1 MTHSAISRGVDGEAP
16 TRLAA
21 PRSRRRERYR
31 KFTFPILCSITTS
44 ETWAA
49 VTERKFLRLLS
60 FPLLLMALAPL
71 SAQEGQFGAG
81 LFQVLEKAECRAC
94 HSLDG
99 VASPT
104 RLHFPDPG
112 DPPERVEA
120 FGRSL
125 VVLVDKNRP
134 DASLLLAKPTNRIP
148 HAGGERIKPGSQDE
162 AVLKSWVDKL
172 TKLSSV
178 ELAAA
183 LKYRE
188 EETAAHGS
196 KPAPRVELRRL
207 THSQYNHTVRDL
219 LGDQTA
225 PANQFPPE
233 DFVNGFRNQ
242 AQAQNLS
249 PLLIEA
255 YSGAA
260 EKLARSAFRGGD
272 TRRLIPC
279 RTATLACRA
288 RFVREFGLKA
298 FRRPL
303 EPAERRRYEA
313 LMATEPNL
321 IKGAQLVVE
330 AILQS
335 SSFLFRLDETSD
347 PKWQPYVTASRLSYS
362 IWDTTP
368 DAELLAA
375 AARGELSS
383 LAGVDRATRRLLDHP
398 RAKEALDDFVSQWI
412 RFDRVLTASKDRRK
426 YPQFTRETAVAMTEE
441 ARRFVG
447 DLVWNDRNFM
457 DVFTANYGY
466 PNSDLAAI
474 YRVDAPPREFD
485 RVPFPQGSE
494 RAGLLGQA
502 LFLALT
508 AKPEDSSPTAR
519 GLFVREQFLCQ
530 HVPEPPAG
538 VNTNLAPVTEARPQT
553 NRDRMSEHATNPSCA
568 TCHKLIDPIGFG
580 LERFDAI
587 GARREKFQ
595 LQFASGRRG
604 QEGGRPRGE
613 MKKIDLEIDP
623 NGYVAGIAGSE
634 FRSPSELGSVLARS
648 EQCQECVVKQ
658 YFRYIVGG
666 METPADRPLI
676 RKVYD
681 EFRRSEFRFKEL
693 IAALMRARATLP
705 HGGRENVASNY
716 KTR

>member
-1 MTHSAISRGVDGEAP
+1 M
-16 TRLAA
+16 
-21 PRSRRRERYR
+21 
-31 KFTFPILCSITTS
+31 
-44 ETWAA
+44 
-49 VTERKFLRLLS
+49 RLLS
-60 FPLLLMALAPL
+60 FIYLLSALAPL
-71 SAQEGQFGAG
+71 YAQDGPFGAG
-81 LFQVLEKAECRAC
+81 LFQTFEKAECRAC
-94 HSLDG
+94 HNPNG

-112 DPPERVEA
+112 ADPERVEA

-125 VVLVDKNRP
+125 VALVDKNRP
-134 DASLLLAKPTNRIP
+134 EASLLLAKPTNRIP

-162 AVLKSWVDKL
+162 VVLRTWIDRL
-172 TKLSSV
+172 TKLSAV

-183 LKYRE
+183 SKYRE
-188 EETAAHGS
+188 EEAAAQEKQTAPH
-196 KPAPRVELRRL
+196 VELRRL

-242 AQAQNLS
+242 IQAQNLP

-255 YSGAA
+255 YSTAA
-260 EKLARSAFRGGD
+260 EKLARNTFRGGD
-272 TRRLIPC
+272 TRGLIPC
-279 RTATLACRA
+279 KAATPICRA

-303 EPAERRRYEA
+303 GPAEQRRYET
-313 LMATEPNL
+313 LMASQPNL
-321 IKGAQLVVE
+321 IKGAELVLE

-335 SSFLFRLDETSD
+335 SSFLFRLEDTSD
-347 PKWQPYVTASRLSYS
+347 PKWQPYVTANRLSYA
-362 IWDTTP
+362 IWDTMP

-375 AARGELSS
+375 AARGDLNSIQ
-383 LAGVDRATRRLLDHP
+383 GMDRSMRRLLDHP
-398 RAKEALDDFVSQWI
+398 RAKEALNEFVSQWF

-441 ARRFVG
+441 ARKFVG
-447 DLVWNDRNFM
+447 ELVWNDRNFM
-457 DVFTANYGY
+457 ELFTADYGY

-474 YRVDAPPREFD
+474 YGVAAPSREFE
-485 RVPFPQGSE
+485 RVAFPQGSE

-502 LFLALT
+502 LFLAIT

-530 HVPEPPAG
+530 HVPDPPAS
-538 VNTNLAPVTEARPQT
+538 VNTNLPPVTEARPQT

-595 LQFASGRRG
+595 LEFAGARKG
-604 QEGGRPRGE
+604 QEEGRSRRQ
-613 MKKIDLEIDP
+613 MKKVELEIDP
-623 NGYVAGIAGSE
+623 AGYVAGVAGSE
-634 FRSPSELGSVLARS
+634 FRSPSQLGSVLARS

-658 YFRYIVGG
+658 YFRYIAGRV
-666 METPADRPLI
+666 ETPADRPVI
-676 RKVYD
+676 RRVYD
-681 EFRRSEFRFKEL
+681 EFRRSDYRFKEL

-705 HGGRENVASNY
+705 QGGRESVASNH